1 MTQPIAYFSFDTVPA
16 PKGAATHIEA
26 FVKTL
31 SATVGP
37 VHLVTV
43 APTAEA
49 EEITRWPGVYHTA
62 LPALGKTLIDR
73 VMDFRQRL
81 WHWLQGQYFEV
92 IHVRSIFEG
101 LPIALN
107 REQFCRHLIFEVNGL
122 PSIELKYRYPQVA
135 DDRELMHKLRSQEHL
150 CLHAATHIIT
160 PSPVTRDYLIQVYE
174 LAAEK
179 ITVIPNGV
187 DLDLI
192 SYQPPRL
199 TTPLES
205 LQLLYFGTLSAWQG
219 VSLALDALALYCRD
233 FEAELTVI
241 GPARPDQ
248 VTALEKLAVRWQV
261 ANQLHI
267 LPPLPQAELVRYLHK
282 ADAIAAPLTANDR
295 NLTQG
300 CCPLKVLEGMAS
312 GTPVITS
319 DLAVVTALGQPET
332 HFLTAPPGS
341 ATGIKDAMVQLRQD
355 GDLRQRL
362 SYQAR
367 QQVEQHYTWTQAGA
381 RLVAVY
387 EGVRREG

>member
-31 SATVGP
+31 GATVGP
-37 VHLVTV
+37 VQLVTV
-43 APTAEA
+43 AATPNA
-49 EEITRWPGVYHTA
+49 EETARWPGVYHTA

-73 VMDFRQRL
+73 VIDFRQRL
-81 WHWLQGQYFEV
+81 WHWLQGRHFEV
-92 IHVRSIFEG
+92 IQVRSIFEG

-107 REQFCRHLIFEVNGL
+107 REQFCRYLIFEVNGL

-160 PSPVTRDYLIQVYE
+160 PSPITRDYLIQAYGVP
-174 LAAEK
+174 AEK
-179 ITVIPNGV
+179 LTVIPNGV
-187 DLDLI
+187 DLGLI
-192 SYQPPRL
+192 PYQPPAL
-199 TTPLES
+199 GNPLEP

-241 GPARPDQ
+241 GPARSDQ
-248 VTALEKLAVRWQV
+248 ITALEKLADRWQV
-261 ANQLHI
+261 ADRLHI
-267 LPPLPQAELVRYLHK
+267 LPPLPQIELVRYLHK

-295 NLTQG
+295 NMVQG

-319 DLAVVTALGQPET
+319 DLPVVTALGQPEI
-332 HFLTAPPGS
+332 HFLTTPPGS
-341 ATGIKDAMVQLRQD
+341 AKGIKEAMVRLRQD

-362 SYQAR
+362 SSQAR
-367 QQVEQHYTWTQAGA
+367 QQVEQHYTWEQAGA
-381 RLVAVY
+381 QLVAVY
-387 EGVRREG
+387 EGMRG